1 MDKEY
6 MTLVLAKH
14 TGNDKIYL
22 FAAPRGAYFEDGQR
36 IIVETK
42 LGNSGAVVVSSESY
56 ETIDSKLAKML
67 IAATGATL
75 PLKKVIGKVV
85 PIEWPEVTEEKEN
98 SDGE

>member
-1 MDKEY
+1 MSNEY

-14 TGNDKIYL
+14 TGNDKVYL
-22 FAAPRGAYFEDGQR
+22 FMAPAGAYFEDGQR

-42 LGNSGAVVVSSESY
+42 LGNSGAVVVSSDSY
-56 ETIDSKLAKML
+56 NTIDSKITQML

-75 PLKKVIGKVV
+75 PLKRVIGKVV
-85 PIEWPEVTEEKEN
+85 PIEWPEDEEEKEN

>member
-1 MDKEY
+1 MSNEY

-14 TGNDKIYL
+14 TGNDKVYL
-22 FAAPRGAYFEDGQR
+22 FMAPTGAYFEDGQR

-42 LGNSGAVVVSSESY
+42 LGNSGAVVVGSDSY
-56 ETIDSKLAKML
+56 NTIDSKITQML

-75 PLKKVIGKVV
+75 PLKKVVGKVV
-85 PIEWPEVTEEKEN
+85 PIEWPEDEEEKEN